1 MELGA
6 GKLSCSP
13 SVPAGKVQE
22 MGTIPIKDQDLIKE
36 ANTMEEKNEA
46 RIRILLS
53 DVDKEFSG
61 LNHYRRAKF
70 AIEQISMWQQ
80 KFNQAKGKILSEN
93 IIDAT
98 KESTILSSY
107 PELDA

>member
-1 MELGA
+1 
-6 GKLSCSP
+6 
-13 SVPAGKVQE
+13 
-22 MGTIPIKDQDLIKE
+22 
-36 ANTMEEKNEA
+36 MEERNEA
-46 RIRILLS
+46 RIKTLLN
-53 DVDKEFSG
+53 DVDKEFRS

-98 KESTILSSY
+98 NKSTILSSY